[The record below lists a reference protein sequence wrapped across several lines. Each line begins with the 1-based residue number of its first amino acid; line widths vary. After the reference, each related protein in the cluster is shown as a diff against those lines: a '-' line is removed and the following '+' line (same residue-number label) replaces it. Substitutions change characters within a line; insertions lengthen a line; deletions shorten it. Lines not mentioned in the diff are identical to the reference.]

1 MTDSSEAIVFHGA
14 CEAGDFDKASVELES
29 GSINPSNG
37 WGGRRTTPLH
47 WASQHGNLR
56 FVKLLVENCGVD
68 PGPTLL
74 GGHEETPLHLAA
86 VEGHL
91 EVVKYL
97 IEEARCHP
105 DSRAR
110 GFRRPPITYACGI
123 STIPD
128 YHYSDDARALD
139 IVKYFIGECGCDPN
153 WRDAFGM
160 TALHNAS
167 INRRPDLVRY
177 LLTECGCDPLERD
190 NVGNTCVHLACWQS
204 AYRPAQAAVA
214 IIRTLVVRFGCDPVA
229 TNHNGEQPI
238 DLADEREVYAELVS
252 YGAQGRKA
260 GMYRHPLSFMAHANP
275 R

>member
-1 MTDSSEAIVFHGA
+1 M
-14 CEAGDFDKASVELES
+14 LQS
-29 GSINPSNG
+29 GSIDADIA
-37 WGGRRTTPLH
+37 WGTRRTTPLH
-47 WASQHGNLR
+47 WASQHGDLG
-56 FVKLLVENCGVD
+56 FVKLLVEKHGVCSSVH
-68 PGPTLL
+68 LF

-97 IEEARCHP
+97 VERAGCNP

-123 STIPD
+123 SMIPD
-128 YHYSDDARALD
+128 YHYSDDERALEV
-139 IVKYFIGECGCDPN
+139 VKYLFNECNCDPN

-160 TALHNAS
+160 TAFHNAA
-167 INRRPDLVRY
+167 INRRLGLVQY
-177 LLTECGCDPLERD
+177 LLTECGCNPLETD
-190 NVGNTCVHLACWQS
+190 NAGNTGIHLACWQS
-204 AYRPAQAAVA
+204 EYRPAQAAVTV
-214 IIRTLVVRFGCDPVA
+214 IRLLVVRFNCDPKA
-229 TNHNGEQPI
+229 INRNGEQPM

-260 GMYRHPLSFMAHANP
+260 GMYRNPDSFMTHANP